1 MRYYKQTADGYI
13 TAIGTAA
20 VGGETISAE
29 EYAAIKAAMNSR
41 PESTGGYVYRLTT
54 ALTWELAAAEEDG
67 LYTQEELEGKSNAE
81 LRLILTK
88 LGLALALTKANMVRL
103 ILAAQEGGDTDGW
116 NSIP

>member
-1 MRYYKQTADGYI
+1 MILQIASNGSCYCDGQPITADRYAEI
-13 TAIGTAA
+13 AA
-20 VGGETISAE
+20 AL
-29 EYAAIKAAMNSR
+29 AAKPDA
-41 PESTGGYVYRLTT
+41 PEGFAYRLTDD
-54 ALTWELAAAEEDG
+54 LTWAMEALPEVADATQYTLAD
-67 LYTQEELEGKSNAE
+67 LEAKSNAE